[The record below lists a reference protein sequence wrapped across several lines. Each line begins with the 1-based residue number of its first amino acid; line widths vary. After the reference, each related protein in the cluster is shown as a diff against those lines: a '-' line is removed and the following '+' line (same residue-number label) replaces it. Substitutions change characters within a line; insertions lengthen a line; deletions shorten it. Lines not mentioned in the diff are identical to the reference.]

1 MSFDNIDQRFEYVRH
16 GGSWPVLQE
25 NLKTIQGLMK
35 SQGQWGGVH
44 AVYNMYNATRICEFR
59 QFVESAGATVLWQ
72 NLFQPEYLDPFL
84 YGPAV
89 AKLAATEIERFY
101 VLGIA
106 TPAEQQFFDQALNN
120 YNSVTQARGR
130 IAQQFRQHI
139 HDNETRYHPDT
150 VGKFEQL
157 WPELATLCK

>member
-25 NLKTIQGLMK
+25 NLKTIQALMK

-44 AVYNMYNATRICEFR
+44 AVYNIYNATRLVEFR

-84 YGPAV
+84 HGPAV
-89 AKLAATEIERFY
+89 AELAAAEIERFY
-101 VLGIA
+101 ASGIA
-106 TPAEQQFFDQALNN
+106 TPAEQQFFDQALSN
-120 YNSVTQARGR
+120 YRAVTKEKRN
-130 IAQQFRQHI
+130 ITQQFKQHI
-139 HDNETRYHPDT
+139 HVNETQYHPDT
-150 VGKFEQL
+150 QGQFAQL
-157 WPELATLCK
+157 WPELQQCL